1 MVIFESMWASRA
13 FGRKPEM
20 EILTPLGRLIPFFI
34 GAYMV
39 AKISDLVIRGAYV
52 HLFDGS
58 FQSNMFLVEF
68 GLGVVLPFFLL
79 LSDRVRRSPAG
90 LFTCAALYVIL
101 GVLLNRINVFVVAY
115 TPPYATKPYVPSIG
129 EVAITVAMIS
139 GLILLYR
146 LIVSILPVLPAPEGE
161 GASQ

>member
-1 MVIFESMWASRA
+1 
-13 FGRKPEM
+13 
-20 EILTPLGRLIPFFI
+20 
-34 GAYMV
+34 
-39 AKISDLVIRGAYV
+39 
-52 HLFDGS
+52 
-58 FQSNMFLVEF
+58 MFLVEF

-79 LSDRVRRSPAG
+79 LSGRVRRSPAG
-90 LFTCAALYVIL
+90 LFTCAALYVTL

-146 LIVSILPVLPAPEGE
+146 LIVSILPVLPAPGGE